1 MSLMQAS
8 AKADRR
14 ALNMRAKHQ
23 RILCTASAL
32 FGERG
37 FGHVTVQEIADGAD
51 VAAGTLFRYASSKAE
66 LLLMVY
72 NEQLREAIE
81 SATAAGSV
89 PRDPVLGVCAMIAPV
104 IEAASRHPG
113 NATDYQRELMFGDP
127 SARYRAEGLDLVDR
141 LQDAIA
147 RLLVDCVGPLSDET
161 ESLLSAARRAAR
173 SVFAVL
179 HLLLAQPSTAADWG
193 RDSQGELCA
202 HIAQIIA
209 GFFAGLPN
217 RAVPTELDEKGCQ

>member
-23 RILCTASAL
+23 RILRTASTL
-32 FGERG
+32 FDERG
-37 FGHVTVQEIADGAD
+37 FNQVTVQEIADGAD

-72 NEQLREAIE
+72 NEQLRAAIE
-81 SATAAGSV
+81 SATEVGAA

-104 IEAASRHPG
+104 IEAASHHPG
-113 NATDYQRELMFGDP
+113 NATAYQRELMFGDP
-127 SARYRAEGLDLVDR
+127 AARYRAEGLDLVDR

-147 RLLVDCVGPLSDET
+147 RLLVDCVGSPTDEADA
-161 ESLLSAARRAAR
+161 LRSAARRAAR

-193 RDSQGELCA
+193 RDSQGELRS
-202 HIAQIIA
+202 HIAQIVA

-217 RAVPTELDEKGCQ
+217 RTVATQLHENDCQ